1 MKVISKVFNK
11 STLKEGYFWFTKV
24 WIQLII
30 LLCIPF
36 ITSLLAS
43 EAIISDELTQS
54 INNNYFLIAVYQLFS
69 KKGVG
74 SFFVIFLT
82 TFIVIFLVLRKMNA
96 NTLLNDGQNIYL
108 ENQYKRLW
116 IASKFLGYGKLHLVG
131 VSLPLQFKL
140 VFNGVFKEYLTDS
153 STTNYEK
160 FFGEVFVDSSEI
172 SENNSP
178 SNTML
183 LLVCDTYDIRD
194 SQIGNSYKN
203 IPKVK
208 ISSSAIGNGIRYD
221 NPALVATVREV
232 TQKYILRF
240 HNVILLTTMNPK
252 NSIKVIGDS
261 FSQSGRNGFDKI
273 SVVQMDNARIYTKE
287 FVVFKK

>member
-1 MKVISKVFNK
+1 MKVINKVFNK
-11 STLKEGYFWFTKV
+11 RSLKEGYFWFTKV
-24 WIQLII
+24 WIQIII
-30 LLCIPF
+30 LICIPF
-36 ITSLLAS
+36 VTSLLTS
-43 EAIISDELTQS
+43 KAINSNELTQS

-96 NTLLNDGQNIYL
+96 NTLLNDGQHTYL

-116 IASKFLGYGKLHLVG
+116 MASKFLGYDKLHLVG

-140 VFNGVFKEYLTDS
+140 VFNGVFQDYLTDS
-153 STTNYEK
+153 STTNFAK
-160 FFGEVFVDSSEI
+160 FSGEVFVDDSDI
-172 SENNSP
+172 INNDSY
-178 SNTML
+178 SDTML
-183 LLVCDTYDIRD
+183 LLICDTYDIKD
-194 SQIGNSYKN
+194 SQIGDSYKN

-208 ISSSAIGNGIRYD
+208 ISSSVIGNGIRYD
-221 NPALVATVREV
+221 NPDLVTAVREV
-232 TQKYILRF
+232 TQKYIPQF
-240 HNVILLTTMNPK
+240 QNVILLTTMNPQ

-273 SVVQMDNARIYTKE
+273 SVVQMDKTFIYSKE
-287 FVVFKK
+287 VVVFKK